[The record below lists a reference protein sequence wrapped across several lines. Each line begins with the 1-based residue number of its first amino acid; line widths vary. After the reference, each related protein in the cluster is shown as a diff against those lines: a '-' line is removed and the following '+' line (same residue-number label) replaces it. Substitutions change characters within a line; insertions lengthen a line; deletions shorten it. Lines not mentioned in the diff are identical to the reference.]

1 MKRLGPDLKMPK
13 LSKSDL
19 KVPPFLVDL
28 YWDLWDR
35 RLLPLVVV
43 AIAAI
48 VAVPFVLGGSSEESP
63 EPPATSATVAQ
74 LAAEAASP
82 ATLTVV
88 QAEPGLRDY
97 RRRLGHRSP
106 TDPFK
111 QRFSGPVITAHLQE
125 PPAATVPTSPTN
137 TSVTVSTP
145 PTTTV
150 TPEPSPSEGGE
161 SGSSPPGGAPSSGG
175 AATPHLTLFTFA
187 INVHVSRV
195 APGSDEP
202 TNESAGA
209 TNESTSESDSKES
222 DSNVKHRVLPLTPL
236 PGEKAPVVTYMGTGH
251 KQGKVLLLA
260 SRDVK
265 SISGEATCLE
275 GGEVCQLL
283 EVQIGFPVTF
293 VYGVNEV
300 RYRIK
305 VLKIE
310 PVVIGHS

>member
-1 MKRLGPDLKMPK
+1 
-13 LSKSDL
+13 
-19 KVPPFLVDL
+19 
-28 YWDLWDR
+28 
-35 RLLPLVVV
+35 VVV
-43 AIAAI
+43 AIVAI

-63 EPPATSATVAQ
+63 EPPATSGTVAQ

-125 PPAATVPTSPTN
+125 PPAATVTPTSPTS
-137 TSVTVSTP
+137 TSVTVSAP

-150 TPEPSPSEGGE
+150 APEPTPSEGGE
-161 SGSSPPGGAPSSGG
+161 SGSTPPGGEPSGG
-175 AATPHLTLFTFA
+175 EAKPHLTLFTFA

-195 APGSDEP
+195 VPGSGAP
-202 TNESAGA
+202 TNESPGA
-209 TNESTSESDSKES
+209 TNESTSESDSKGS
-222 DSNVKHRVLPLTPL
+222 DSNVKHGVMPLTPL
-236 PGEKAPVVTYMGTGH
+236 PGEKAPVVTYMGTG
-251 KQGKVLLLA
+251 KPGNVLLLV

-265 SISGEATCLE
+265 SISGEAKCLE

-283 EVQIGFPVTF
+283 EVQLGFPVTF
-293 VYGVNEV
+293 VYGANEV

-310 PVVIGHS
+310 PVVIGHR